1 MARNQKK
8 QEQEAVPETPAT
20 TSSAAE
26 QAAEQATEPG
36 AESQQVVT
44 HDQFDKKFEEFRQ
57 QMMEMFKH
65 QSESITNQIYKVIH
79 ETNAAQAE
87 AIAVNHERENILD
100 EQAKRIVDG
109 AQEKF
114 DHVDEHVEAQADFI
128 QATAQKVDELAA
140 KMERQRSDP
149 TFGHDNDAPPGHWNV
164 PQLLTMLWST
174 ATSGSWC
181 YS

>member
-8 QEQEAVPETPAT
+8 QEQESVPETPAT

-65 QSESITNQIYKVIH
+65 QSESITNQIYKVIN

-87 AIAVNHERENILD
+87 AIAVNHERKHLGRAS
-100 EQAKRIVDG
+100 QTYCRRCSG
-109 AQEKF
+109 KF
-114 DHVDEHVEAQADFI
+114 DHVGEHVEAQADFI
-128 QATAQKVDELAA
+128 QAN
-140 KMERQRSDP
+140 RQR
-149 TFGHDNDAPPGHWNV
+149 
-164 PQLLTMLWST
+164 LTN
-174 ATSGSWC
+174 
-181 YS
+181 

>member
-1 MARNQKK
+1 
-8 QEQEAVPETPAT
+8 
-20 TSSAAE
+20 
-26 QAAEQATEPG
+26 
-36 AESQQVVT
+36 
-44 HDQFDKKFEEFRQ
+44 FRQ

-65 QSESITNQIYKVIH
+65 QSESITNQIYKVIN

-149 TFGHDNDAPPGHWNV
+149 TFGHDND
-164 PQLLTMLWST
+164 
-174 ATSGSWC
+174 
-181 YS
+181 